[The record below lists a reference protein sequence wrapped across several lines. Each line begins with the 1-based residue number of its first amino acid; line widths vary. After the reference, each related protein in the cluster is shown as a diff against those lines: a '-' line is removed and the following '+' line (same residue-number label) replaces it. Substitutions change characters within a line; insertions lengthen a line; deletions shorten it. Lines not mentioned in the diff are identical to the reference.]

1 MQPVVAVRDAAGLT
15 VTGDNLTVVT
25 MTVSAGATVVG
36 TATRTAAHG
45 VATFT
50 DVGISGT
57 AGTPYTLTF
66 ASVPVL
72 TPATQSITPAGTA
85 SQLVLTTAAAG
96 AASGAAFNTQPVVAV
111 QDAGNNTVTGDNSTV
126 VTMTVSAGATVVGTA
141 TRTAAHGVATF
152 TDVGIS
158 GTAGTPYTLTFASV
172 PVLTPATQSI
182 TPTAGQATR
191 LLFAVQPTNASAGA
205 NISPTVV
212 VHAVDAAGNIDP
224 HYDWTV
230 RLSITPLTGTLG
242 ALLNGGSVT
251 DVTAVAGVATFP
263 ALSVDRA
270 GTGYTLDTGYFT
282 PGGYSLY
289 LPTSNP
295 FNITP

>member
-1 MQPVVAVRDAAGLT
+1 VRDATGNT
-15 VTGDNLTVVT
+15 VTGDNSTVVT
-25 MTVSAGATVVG
+25 MTVGGGGTVVG
-36 TATRTAAHG
+36 TATRTAVNG

-50 DVGISGT
+50 NVGISGT
-57 AGTPYTLTF
+57 VGTPYTLTY

-72 TPATQSITPAGTA
+72 TPATQSITPAGAA
-85 SQLVLTTAAAG
+85 SQLALTTAATG
-96 AASGAAFNTQPVVAV
+96 AASGAAFTTQPVVAV
-111 QDAGNNTVTGDNSTV
+111 RDAGGTTVTGDNSTV
-126 VTMTVSAGATVVGTA
+126 VTMTVSLGATVVGTA
-141 TRTAAHGVATF
+141 TATAVGGVATF

-158 GTAGTPYTLTFASV
+158 GTAGTAYTLTFASV

-182 TPTAGQATR
+182 TPTAGLATR

-205 NISPTVV
+205 NIGPTVV

-224 HYDWTV
+224 FYNWTV
-230 RLSITPLTGTLG
+230 TLSITPLTGTLG

-251 DVTAVAGVATFP
+251 EVTAVAGVATFP
-263 ALSVDRA
+263 ALSIDRA
-270 GTGYTLDTGYFT
+270 GTGYTLDTGYST
-282 PGGYSLY
+282 PGGYSLD